1 MFVKHPTSMIIRGSF
16 LNNYICICQF
26 VVWQPCVCTNRICR
40 LAILH
45 LYQSHLLFG
54 YPAFVLIAFVVCQP
68 GIGTNRIC
76 RLAALYRYLSHLSFG
91 NPAFV
96 PIAWPHWIRNLIRA
110 LFYKE
115 CGVGASAAHQYQDW
129 KLNYGQN
136 LFKA

>member
-1 MFVKHPTSMIIRGSF
+1 MIIRGSF

-68 GIGTNRIC
+68 CIGTYRIC
-76 RLAALYRYLSHLSFG
+76 RLATLHLYQSRG
-91 NPAFV
+91 
-96 PIAWPHWIRNLIRA
+96 PIGS
-110 LFYKE
+110 E
-115 CGVGASAAHQYQDW
+115 T
-129 KLNYGQN
+129 
-136 LFKA
+136 

>member
-1 MFVKHPTSMIIRGSF
+1 MFNTTQPFVYLYAMYVRIIRSF
-16 LNNYICICQF
+16 NIGYFIVNFGYKYLPALIQITF
-26 VVWQPCVCTNRICR
+26 VVWLSCICTNRICR
-40 LAILH
+40 LPT
-45 LYQSHLLFG
+45 LYW
-54 YPAFVLIAFVVCQP
+54 
-68 GIGTNRIC
+68 
-76 RLAALYRYLSHLSFG
+76 YLSHLSFG